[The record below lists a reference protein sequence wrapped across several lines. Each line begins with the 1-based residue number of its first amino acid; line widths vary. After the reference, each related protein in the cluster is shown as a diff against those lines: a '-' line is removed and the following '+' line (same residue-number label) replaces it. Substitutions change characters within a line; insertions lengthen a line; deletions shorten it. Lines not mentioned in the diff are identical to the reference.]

1 MVIADIRCVG
11 LAPLLQ
17 PMIKRHERAVL
28 INVSH
33 LLRLHGH
40 ALRRSPVTI
49 LRFGC
54 ARAAS
59 EPLPVCVRALVL
71 VRGRAR
77 STSCQTG
84 LTRTHLRE

>member
-17 PMIKRHERAVL
+17 PVTKRHERAVL

-33 LLRLHGH
+33 LLRLHSH
-40 ALRRSPVTI
+40 ALRRSSVTI

-54 ARAAS
+54 ARAS
-59 EPLPVCVRALVL
+59 LENLPVCVRALV
-71 VRGRAR
+71 RERAR
-77 STSCQTG
+77 PTSCQTG
-84 LTRTHLRE
+84 LTRTRLRE